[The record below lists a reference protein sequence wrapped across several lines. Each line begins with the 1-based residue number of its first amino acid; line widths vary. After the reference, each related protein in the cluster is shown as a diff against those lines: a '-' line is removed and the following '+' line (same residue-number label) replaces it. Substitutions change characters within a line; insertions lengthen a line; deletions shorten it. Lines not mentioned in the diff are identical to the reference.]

1 MKMNPH
7 EKEILYLKGF
17 AKGKEWNE
25 SLKAIHVAEMAHS
38 KQKRKSGEPFLSH
51 PIRVASA
58 LISMKI
64 HDDETIS
71 VAILHDVLE
80 DCPEW
85 TSQKLQDEY
94 HIKSSIIEKVLKL
107 TKQENQTNEKY
118 YEEVRQQIST
128 ILVKIA
134 DRCHNVS
141 TMSGAFDSEKIHSY
155 IRETEQF
162 VLPLC
167 KFGSKMFPEYSDQLY
182 TMKYHIQ
189 SILKTIK
196 NLYKEGKNEEIVA

>member
-1 MKMNPH
+1 MNSH

-17 AKGKEWNE
+17 AKGRDWNE

-64 HDDETIS
+64 HDDETIA

-80 DCPEW
+80 DCQGW
-85 TSQKLQDEY
+85 TPKKLQDEY
-94 HIKSSIIEKVLKL
+94 CIRSSIIDKVIKL
-107 TKQENQTNEKY
+107 TKQKNQTDEQYYNE
-118 YEEVRQQIST
+118 VNQNIST

-141 TMSGAFDSEKIHSY
+141 TMSGAFNSEKINSY
-155 IRETEQF
+155 ILETEQF
-162 VLPLC
+162 ILPLC
-167 KFGSKMFPEYSDQLY
+167 KFGSKMFPEYSDQIY

-189 SILKTIK
+189 SILRTIK
-196 NLYKEGKNEEIVA
+196 NLFKEGKNEEIKA